1 MMKRTNKIKRLAF
14 RIAAIAFTVL
24 FAISFVMLTKELR
37 QSKKEANTF
46 AELAALRQPQQ
57 EASARPEPTP
67 TPVATYLPAP
77 IRITIGENGEIHI
90 VKPEKAPAAAVEE
103 PTEQMNEPTPL
114 QVYLP
119 LYERNPE
126 FFAWI
131 TIPDTNIDYPVMY
144 SPARRNYYLT
154 HDFYGGKA
162 ATGVPYLD
170 EDCDPEG
177 SFYLVYGHHPNL
189 GTMFSQLIRYEDRA
203 FWETHREIRFDTLYE
218 ERTYA
223 VAIAM
228 RARVLDQNEQHGF
241 RYYNYTSLDTEEE
254 FGAYIRQAGE
264 KSLYDTGI
272 DLSYGDELLVLSTC
286 YHYTRNGRF
295 VVVAKRI
302 G

>member
-1 MMKRTNKIKRLAF
+1 MGQKAGRKGIPLYAAAAGLFGGMLLFSGTMLVRELAQ
-14 RIAAIAFTVL
+14 AKA
-24 FAISFVMLTKELR
+24 
-37 QSKKEANTF
+37 EADTF
-46 AELAALRQPQQ
+46 AELSSLRLAPR
-57 EASARPEPTP
+57 ETD
-67 TPVATYLPAP
+67 PAP
-77 IRITIGENGEIHI
+77 VIVRPQAAADEEEAAEAEPAAPVTESEGEAPKAAAE
-90 VKPEKAPAAAVEE
+90 APAPMAR
-103 PTEQMNEPTPL
+103 
-114 QVYLP
+114 YLP

-126 FFAWI
+126 FFGWI

-144 SPARRNYYLT
+144 SPTRRNYYLT

-254 FGAYIRQAGE
+254 FGAYIRQARE
-264 KSLYDTGI
+264 KALYDTGI
-272 DLSYGDELLVLSTC
+272 ELSYGDELLVLSTC

>member
-1 MMKRTNKIKRLAF
+1 MGEKTGSERKGGALFVTAAVLFGGMLAF
-14 RIAAIAFTVL
+14 SGT
-24 FAISFVMLTKELR
+24 MLVRELA
-37 QSKKEANTF
+37 QAKAEADTF
-46 AELAALRQPQQ
+46 AELSSLRLAPR
-57 EASARPEPTP
+57 ETD
-67 TPVATYLPAP
+67 PAP
-77 IRITIGENGEIHI
+77 VIVRPRAAAEIAADEGEAPNAEPAA
-90 VKPEKAPAAAVEE
+90 PETDGAADEPKAAAEAPAPMAR
-103 PTEQMNEPTPL
+103 
-114 QVYLP
+114 YLP

-126 FFAWI
+126 FFGWI

>member
-1 MMKRTNKIKRLAF
+1 MGQKAGRKGIPLYAAAAVLFGGMLAF
-14 RIAAIAFTVL
+14 SGT
-24 FAISFVMLTKELR
+24 MLVRELA
-37 QSKKEANTF
+37 QAKAEADTF
-46 AELAALRQPQQ
+46 AELSSLRLAPR
-57 EASARPEPTP
+57 ETD
-67 TPVATYLPAP
+67 PAP
-77 IRITIGENGEIHI
+77 VIVRPQAAADEEEAAEAEPAAPVTESEGEAPKAAAE
-90 VKPEKAPAAAVEE
+90 APAPMAR
-103 PTEQMNEPTPL
+103 
-114 QVYLP
+114 YLP

-126 FFAWI
+126 FFGWI